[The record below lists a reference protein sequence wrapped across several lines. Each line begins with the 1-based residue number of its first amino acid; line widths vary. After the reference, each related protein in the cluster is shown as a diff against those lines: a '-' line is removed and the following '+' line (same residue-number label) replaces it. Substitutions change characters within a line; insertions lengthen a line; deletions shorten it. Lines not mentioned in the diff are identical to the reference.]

1 MTASSRG
8 TDMTVCH
15 LMTGRKRIGQ
25 TDKKTPARQAVR
37 ESQIN
42 AVKSVRIESL
52 DLDVLMCGSLLLF
65 DLWQDDVEHT
75 VFYLGRDP
83 VLVHIVRQDQCPL
96 EFRV

>member
-8 TDMTVCH
+8 TAMTVCH
-15 LMTGRKRIGQ
+15 RMTGRKGIGQ

-65 DLWQDDVEHT
+65 DLWQADVEHT
-75 VFYLGRDP
+75 VFDLGRDP